1 MSLMK
6 TYKRFNLNF
15 VEGNGVFLIEKN
27 GEKYLD
33 FVAGVAVNV
42 LGHSNPEIVNVIKNQ
57 ASKLIHISNLYYD
70 DNQLSLAD
78 KLVGLSGFSS
88 VFFTNSGTESIEGA
102 LKIAKKYGKN
112 KRKDKIIYMN
122 QSFHGRTLGALS
134 VTGQEKYQKDF
145 TPLIKNVIPVNFN
158 DVEDLKN
165 KMNNEVSAVIVE
177 PIQGEG
183 GINEINN
190 DFLNEIRSLCNK
202 YDSLLIFD
210 EVQAGVGRTGK
221 FFAFENYNIKPD
233 IIAMA
238 KGLGG
243 GVPIGALIANKKA
256 DVFTYSDHGCT
267 FGGNPLVTAVGNK
280 IVDIVSNKEFLEEVV
295 TKGDYLKTK
304 LTELSGNFDFVK
316 KVKGKGLMIGVEID
330 TSKVAIKKI
339 VETAITNKLLIIGAG
354 SNTIRL
360 VPPLTVTIEEID
372 LFIKLFEK
380 TLKTCY

>member
-15 VEGNGVFLIEKN
+15 VEGSGVFLIEKN

-190 DFLNEIRSLCNK
+190 DFLNEIRSLCDK

-233 IIAMA
+233 IITMA

-295 TKGDYLKTK
+295 TKGDYLKIK

>member
-295 TKGDYLKTK
+295 TKGDYLKIK

>member
-6 TYKRFNLNF
+6 TYKRYNLNF

-33 FVAGVAVNV
+33 FVAGVAVNA
-42 LGHSNPEIVNVIKNQ
+42 LGHSNSELVNVIKNQ

-70 DNQLSLAD
+70 DNQLSLAN
-78 KLVGLSGFSS
+78 KLVNLSGFSS

-112 KRKDKIIYMN
+112 KGKDKIIYMN

-134 VTGQEKYQKDF
+134 VTGQVKYQKDF
-145 TPLIKNVIPVNFN
+145 TPLIDAVIPVNFN
-158 DVEDLKN
+158 DIEDLQN
-165 KMNNEVSAVIVE
+165 KMNNEISAVIVE

-183 GINEINN
+183 GINEISNE
-190 DFLNEIRSLCNK
+190 FLNEIRSLCDF

-256 DVFTYSDHGCT
+256 DILTYSDHGCT

-280 IVDIVSNKEFLEEVV
+280 VVDIVSDKDFLNQV
-295 TKGDYLKTK
+295 TIKGNYLIKQ
-304 LTELSGNFDFVK
+304 LNNLMIEFDFIK
-316 KVKGKGLMIGVEID
+316 KIKGKGLMIGVEID
-330 TSKVAIKKI
+330 TDKIDIKDI
-339 VETAITNKLLIIGAG
+339 IETAITNKLLIIGAG

-360 VPPLTVTIEEID
+360 VPPLNVTIKEID

-380 TLKTCY
+380 TLKSCS

>member
-15 VEGNGVFLIEKN
+15 IEGNGVFLIEKN

-57 ASKLIHISNLYYD
+57 ASKLIHISNLYYN

-78 KLVGLSGFSS
+78 KLINLSGFSS

-102 LKIAKKYGKN
+102 LKIAKKYGKI
-112 KRKDKIIYMN
+112 KGKDKIIYMN
-122 QSFHGRTLGALS
+122 NSFHGRTLGALS

-145 TPLIKNVIPVNFN
+145 TPLIENVIPVNFN
-158 DVEDLKN
+158 DITDLKN
-165 KMNNEVSAVIVE
+165 KMNDKISAVIVE

-183 GINEINN
+183 GINQIDY
-190 DFLNEIRSLCNK
+190 DFLNEIRSLCDF

-267 FGGNPLVTAVGNK
+267 FGGNPLVTAVGNTV
-280 IVDIVSNKEFLEEVV
+280 VDIVSNKEFLEEVV
-295 TKGDYLKTK
+295 IKGNYLKTELNK
-304 LTELSGNFDFVK
+304 LSSNFDFINK
-316 KVKGKGLMIGVEID
+316 IKGKGLMIGVEID
-330 TSKVAIKKI
+330 TNKIAIKKI
-339 VETAITNKLLIIGAG
+339 VENAIENKLLIIGAG

-360 VPPLTVTIEEID
+360 VPPLTVTIDEID

-380 TLKTCY
+380 TLKSCY